1 MKKLAVVLII
11 IIVICSGILYYKI
24 INTKRELAKAEEQ
37 KLNIENE
44 YNYDEY
50 RDDVIEPRISKSTQ
64 VKNNG
69 TVSNTNITSENTQNE
84 NNNHIYQNNNQRKVT
99 TSTNIQQ
106 NKTNVNTQ
114 IQTQDKNSNQG
125 VPQTNTQNKV
135 EHKIENKVVEQPKK
149 EEPKYMVIESSTLV
163 GKFSGYGTNNIYMLE
178 KGMAYIQTDYTAEY
192 ASLINPKVE
201 IRLYAGL
208 SDTKY
213 AIYVEGMQ
221 KYAKVDMMPTRRS
234 TAVFPQK
241 EYSYYNRIIQSF
253 AGSGVL
259 NSSATKPYMDK
270 MKDIENN
277 WTSLGV
283 GRVIGLSNLTY
294 WTQISSKT
302 GTFSPNAN
310 VILATYN
317 NKAYMHI
324 DGISGYIEVE
334 KYINKR

>member
-1 MKKLAVVLII
+1 MKKLAIVLMA

-24 INTKRELAKAEEQ
+24 INTKKELAKAEEQ

-44 YNYDEY
+44 YNYNEY

-64 VKNNG
+64 VKNNR
-69 TVSNTNITSENTQNE
+69 TVSNTNITSTNTQNE
-84 NNNHIYQNNNQRKVT
+84 NNNYTYQNNSQRTVT
-99 TSTNIQQ
+99 TPTNIQQ
-106 NKTNVNTQ
+106 PKTNINTQ
-114 IQTQDKNSNQG
+114 IQNQTNNSNKG
-125 VPQTNTQNKV
+125 IPQTNTQNKV
-135 EHKIENKVVEQPKK
+135 ENKVVEQPKK
-149 EEPKYMVIESSTLV
+149 EEPKYIVIESSTLV
-163 GKFSGYGTNNIYMLE
+163 GKFSGYATNNIYMLE

-221 KYAKVDMMPTRRS
+221 RYAKVDMMPTRRS
-234 TAVFPQK
+234 TTVFPQK
-241 EYSYYNRIIQSF
+241 EYSYYNGIIQSL

-259 NSSATKPYMDK
+259 NSSATKPYTDK

-277 WTSLGV
+277 WTNLGT
-283 GRVIGLSNLTY
+283 GRVIGLANLTY
-294 WTQISSKT
+294 WTQISSNT
-302 GTFSPNAN
+302 GTFNPNAN
-310 VILATYN
+310 VIIATYN
-317 NKAYMHI
+317 NKTYMHI

-334 KYINKR
+334 EYNN